1 MATQVLVIWTYAH
14 SDQTGFLLQRST
26 NSASTWPVNYTTNAS
41 TMQYTDSDV
50 VVGGTYWYHVA
61 ATNQFGIGSFSN
73 TASVYLTTPGPV
85 TLSLIPTP
93 DTKTYDGTISS
104 SQPPVLVSGSVVAGD
119 TASFFQFFDTKHVGS
134 GKTITPTAS
143 LIVTSGTP
151 YLIEILPDVVGQI
164 DAFGLDI
171 LGTFDSKSF
180 DGTISSSTI
189 PVFSQDLFLGDITSS
204 VPTQSFSTPLVGID
218 IVMDPDLSTI
228 IIDDGNSGSNYIV
241 NPNGQPVGIIAGPS
255 TASIDT
261 ASYVLIPVNTDIPY
275 EDEWYLNVLDAAS
288 GSNGFLMT
296 NFYQVALQQVA
307 FTSLNGNNWT
317 VATTMSADLI
327 VYGQAWA
334 YGAGRYL
341 TIGEVDPT
349 YDTSDQRVQ
358 YTDDGGAT
366 WNTAS
371 FSAVNSWVWDFI
383 YDGSK
388 FVGCCDGGTLI
399 TSSNGIDWGTTT
411 TGEVDNIQRLLYN
424 SGRYFIVGQPSRAT
438 WGGTGKIYTSTDLE
452 TWQAVSSSIPTTNA
466 YLGITYSPSLNIYM
480 AVGEQGLMATS
491 SNGVDWGDCSQP
503 PPIYGT
509 TLSTVAWNS
518 VDGYFAVSD
527 FEGYIY
533 NSPDGI
539 NWTLNTIN
547 PHVQYNGQFYTWA
560 LRLKYDSSL
569 NKFLLFGQAPP
580 S

>member
-1 MATQVLVIWTYAH
+1 MTAIIINWTYAPA
-14 SDQTGFLLQRST
+14 DNTGYLLQKSLDGGSSWT
-26 NSASTWPVNYTTNAS
+26 DLPTVGLQL
-41 TMQYTDSDV
+41 QYTDTDV
-50 VVGGTYWYHVA
+50 VVENTYWYHVA
-61 ATNQFGIGSFSN
+61 ATNDFGTGSFS
-73 TASVYLTTPGPV
+73 TMFSVYLSSPSVV
-85 TLSLIPTP
+85 TVYLTANAASDIKPF
-93 DTKTYDGTISS
+93 DGTSAS
-104 SQPPVLVSGSVVAGD
+104 LQTPTVTPNVSYYGD
-119 TASFFQFFDTKHVGS
+119 TASFVQTFDSPLVGID
-134 GKTITPTAS
+134 KTITPTGGVIS
-143 LIVTSGTP
+143 NTGIVYSVSPVTSTG
-151 YLIEILPDVVGQI
+151 
-164 DAFGLDI
+164 
-171 LGTFDSKSF
+171 S
-180 DGTISSSTI
+180 
-189 PVFSQDLFLGDITSS
+189 IT
-204 VPTQSFSTPLVGID
+204 
-218 IVMDPDLSTI
+218 
-228 IIDDGNSGSNYIV
+228 
-241 NPNGQPVGIIAGPS
+241 GPS

-261 ASYVLIPVNTDIPY
+261 GSYVLIPVNTDIPY
-275 EDEWYLNVLDAAS
+275 EDGWFLNVVDAAS

-296 NFYQVALQQVA
+296 NFYQVANQQVA
-307 FTSLNGNNWT
+307 FTSSNGNNWT
-317 VATTMSADLI
+317 VATTMSAEFQ

-366 WNTAS
+366 WSTAS

-388 FVGCCDGGTLI
+388 FVGCCDGGTLV
-399 TSSNGIDWGTTT
+399 TSSDGIDWGNTT
-411 TGEVDNIQRLLYN
+411 TGEGDDIQRLLYN
-424 SGRYFIVGQPSRAT
+424 GGRYFVVGQPSRAS

-466 YLGITYSPSLNIYM
+466 YLGIAYSPSLGIYM

-503 PPIYGT
+503 SPIYGT

-527 FEGYIY
+527 FSGYIY

-580 S
+580 T